1 MIFLYIWCYLFFKI
15 GLKREFLGSCVRV
28 NNGCSL
34 IVLLRFW
41 FVKYFMKVVDK
52 RLSVVYYYL
61 YVLLFVRGILGDF
74 FFIVVLLF
82 IV

>member
-1 MIFLYIWCYLFFKI
+1 
-15 GLKREFLGSCVRV
+15 
-28 NNGCSL
+28 
-34 IVLLRFW
+34 
-41 FVKYFMKVVDK
+41 MKVVDK